1 MLKQT
6 ETEGHQDRQFG
17 HPSSSYSLHE
27 MQSILE
33 HMKRSLDKL
42 AHMARCQWK
51 ASRETENS
59 RKLERLTRAIE
70 RIARHQ

>member
-1 MLKQT
+1 MSKG

-33 HMKRSLDKL
+33 HMKRSLDEL
-42 AHMARCQWK
+42 AHLARCQWE

-59 RKLERLTRAIE
+59 HKLERLTRAIE
-70 RIARHQ
+70 RIAHHQ